1 MKRRLITSALPY
13 VNNIPHL
20 GNLIQMLSG
29 DVFARFCRNRGYD
42 TLYICGTDEYGTAT
56 ETKAIEE
63 KNEHFLKTMVADKI
77 ERDYFPCHCKE
88 AIADNINQYSY
99 GLIILSEHGE
109 YEGVAG
115 ITREC
120 KHCNKIEYWG
130 DLEAFTSCMAQVLT
144 PIVGMR
150 NSMEDIPDDNIQDID
165 INKDDDTIA
174 KIFGPDCVLADIE
187 PTSDI
192 NPEDVELTDIDDSQ
206 E

>member
-1 MKRRLITSALPY
+1 
-13 VNNIPHL
+13 
-20 GNLIQMLSG
+20 ML
-29 DVFARFCRNRGYD
+29 DMDKNVIVFEIDKCDDAISR
-42 TLYICGTDEYGTAT
+42 TVE

-99 GLIILSEHGE
+99 GLIIISEHGE

>member
-1 MKRRLITSALPY
+1 
-13 VNNIPHL
+13 
-20 GNLIQMLSG
+20 MLDMDKNVIVFEIDKYD
-29 DVFARFCRNRGYD
+29 DVINR
-42 TLYICGTDEYGTAT
+42 T
-56 ETKAIEE
+56 EEEAKAVEE
-63 KNEHFLKTMVADKI
+63 KNEHFLKTMVAEKI

-88 AIADNINQYSY
+88 AIADDINQYSY

-150 NSMEDIPDDNIQDID
+150 NSLEDIPDEDGVQDVD
-165 INKDDDTIA
+165 MTEDDDTIA
-174 KIFGPDCVLADIE
+174 KIFGPDCVL
-187 PTSDI
+187 SDI
-192 NPEDVELTDIDDSQ
+192 DPKSDVNPEDVELTDIDDSQ